1 MSNRDETRAREFYN
15 EVAADIGP
23 ECRFEMS
30 GENGKLIWSAG
41 LKIEGRGGV
50 VTLTVEQPV
59 RDWLTNSPYWDRDD
73 DPAQWYEWVRG
84 LADKA
89 WDMMRAQLDARRAE
103 LERSS
108 RVGEIKLDLDALR
121 RLGDSIE
128 RANDG
133 VRKWADTATGI
144 TIGTGTSGG
153 DAGRPW
159 W

>member
-23 ECRFEMS
+23 ECRFEIA

-108 RVGEIKLDLDALR
+108 RVGEIKSRPHAPRLR
-121 RLGDSIE
+121 SGFTE
-128 RANDG
+128 R
-133 VRKWADTATGI
+133 KM
-144 TIGTGTSGG
+144 GG
-153 DAGRPW
+153 RE
-159 W
+159 